1 MFIFWHWKWP
11 AQGTSTVPVVSAHF
25 RSLLSISLRL
35 TQSIT
40 CGYSNDSN
48 NPHRRCALV
57 HNRIALYFSIDSGS
71 AQSCPLPE
79 YPSCDLKFPN
89 PRLTD
94 GSLDPRC
101 IVPSSTNDSSIGS
114 AVFAGFVIVTD
125 RHILT
130 HDHAMYDTLC
140 TNSPHCVQAIRSN
153 DSRENHRLP
162 TENCTCRRKPQFRGI
177 IGSNL
182 YGKF

>member
-1 MFIFWHWKWP
+1 MERKLCRNYHKWLNHFISKAAISSSVISKHNSFRVLFDKIVSVYFIWKKNNMYIFWHWKWP

-79 YPSCDLKFPN
+79 YPSRDLKFPN
-89 PRLTD
+89 PRLTLN
-94 GSLDPRC
+94 GSLDPR
-101 IVPSSTNDSSIGS
+101 VSSPLPQTTVRSVLLFLQDS
-114 AVFAGFVIVTD
+114 
-125 RHILT
+125 
-130 HDHAMYDTLC
+130 
-140 TNSPHCVQAIRSN
+140 
-153 DSRENHRLP
+153 
-162 TENCTCRRKPQFRGI
+162 
-177 IGSNL
+177 
-182 YGKF
+182 